1 MFPMLSTFGHSVN
14 QLPSIQELGQ
24 ADISVLKKAEL
35 RDRLAVIR
43 KAVDKQVKERETAFN
58 RQVDFESIRNEV
70 ST

>member
-1 MFPMLSTFGHSVN
+1 MFPMLSTFGHLVN

-58 RQVDFESIRNEV
+58 REVDFESIRNEV